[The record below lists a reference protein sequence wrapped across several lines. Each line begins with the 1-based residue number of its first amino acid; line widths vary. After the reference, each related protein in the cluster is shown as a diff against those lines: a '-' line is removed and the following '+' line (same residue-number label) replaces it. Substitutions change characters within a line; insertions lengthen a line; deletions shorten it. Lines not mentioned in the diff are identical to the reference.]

1 MVYRV
6 RIKASALRFL
16 KKLEARPRARLFVA
30 ISGLSDE
37 PRPPGCRKIAGVAG
51 LWRIRVGNYRIVY
64 QIRENELLVL
74 VIKVGHRKD
83 VYR

>member
-1 MVYRV
+1 
-6 RIKASALRFL
+6 
-16 KKLEARPRARLFVA
+16 
-30 ISGLSDE
+30 LSDE
-37 PRPPGCRKIAGVAG
+37 PRPLGCRKIAGVAG

-64 QIRENELLVL
+64 QIREKELLVL

>member
-1 MVYRV
+1 MVYQV

-16 KKLEARPRARLFVA
+16 KKLETRPRARLLVA

-37 PRPPGCRKIAGVAG
+37 PRPPGCRKITGVAG
-51 LWRIRVGNYRIVY
+51 LWRIRIGKYRIIY
-64 QIRENELLVL
+64 QVWDKELVVL
-74 VIKVGHRKD
+74 VVRVGHRSD